1 MRSAKIAPGKTLQ
14 AIEFATGIVEYS
26 KKYEG
31 VADVNIYLDSFGE
44 IGTMRW
50 MADYDNLAALE
61 KVADQIRDDQEWF
74 KKVEQMGDLFIEGS
88 INDIV
93 MRSL

>member
-1 MRSAKIAPGKTLQ
+1 
-14 AIEFATGIVEYS
+14 
-26 KKYEG
+26 
-31 VADVNIYLDSFGE
+31 
-44 IGTMRW
+44 MRW